1 MNKFEIFNET
11 KEDID
16 IEEEKKIINYALKHE
31 NLKNVE
37 FNVIFVD
44 SDTIKKNK

>member
-11 KEDID
+11 NENID
-16 IEEEKKIINYALKHE
+16 IEEERKIIEFALKHE

-37 FNVIFVD
+37 FNY
-44 SDTIKKNK
+44 